1 MNVWL
6 NLYFSAA
13 SWFISPVLSGL
24 VSCGLFI
31 LIDYMVLKKVTTLSG
46 IVSLRLCFESTIF
59 QISLEDSFVDPVS

>member
-46 IVSLRLCFESTIF
+46 IVSLHFCFESTIF
-59 QISLEDSFVDPVS
+59 QTCLDVSLVEPVS